1 MRNLLLLAT
10 ATSFACIPIGEYDE
24 EFTNSDVQY
33 EDNFEEEVVVTVN
46 WNNSGVVL
54 EVENSDPNGRYSFG
68 LAENSGSCLDSEWG
82 CWTGE
87 DCYMGFDLTSGGN
100 LTYCHPVYE
109 GVNNIYYGATPDAVQ
124 EGHSTVFGNSTF
136 RSVVTYV
143 LDNHASLEDE
153 SCWVWG
159 ADTSYYNGFYKDCF
173 EM

>member
-33 EDNFEEEVVVTVN
+33 EDNFEQEVVVTVN

-100 LTYCHPVYE
+100 LTYCHPVYGGTRE
-109 GVNNIYYGATPDAVQ
+109 VHRGQLGLLPNLPEALLDAIHRQPPPAHVA
-124 EGHSTVFGNSTF
+124 EDRTLPIRPAEEVFEHVLHPGGH
-136 RSVVTYV
+136 R
-143 LDNHASLEDE
+143 D
-153 SCWVWG
+153 
-159 ADTSYYNGFYKDCF
+159 
-173 EM
+173 